1 MGRVRRRDRVCLDPP
16 QHTNSVA
23 EFAGIVARGIMRLRD
38 KSRDSSSHDPTG
50 SLRLMPDAGE
60 ADCHAPLSPASRAS
74 TGREPASASDLPP
87 P

>member
-23 EFAGIVARGIMRLRD
+23 EVAGIFARGVMRLRD
-38 KSRDSSSHDPTG
+38 SARDSSCVPTRP
-50 SLRLMPDAGE
+50 LRLTPDAGA
-60 ADCHAPLSPASRAS
+60 ADCHAPASPASRAS
-74 TGREPASASDLPP
+74 TEREPAAASALPP